1 MGDPSVGL
9 GFDAHRF
16 DPTGERPLWLA
27 CLPWNDGTPGLLG
40 DSDGDVA
47 AHALIDAILSAAG
60 LGDIGTLFGLGP
72 QALGAGMHGAAML
85 ERTMDCLHG
94 HGRSLLNASLVI
106 IGQRPKVSSRRHL
119 AQQAMSQ
126 AVGVPVRLTATTTDG
141 MGFTGHNEGIAAMAA
156 ALVD

>member
-1 MGDPSVGL
+1 
-9 GFDAHRF
+9 
-16 DPTGERPLWLA
+16 
-27 CLPWNDGTPGLLG
+27 
-40 DSDGDVA
+40 
-47 AHALIDAILSAAG
+47 
-60 LGDIGTLFGLGP
+60 
-72 QALGAGMHGAAML
+72 
-85 ERTMDCLHG
+85 MDCLHG

-126 AVGVPVRLTATTTDG
+126 AVGAPVRLTATTTDG